1 MVSFHQ
7 SLHCSETWA
16 DSVMNSIM
24 KIKQRK
30 PTNKCFSEPT
40 NIEHQGNWWKLFIS
54 YVVLQFKLDK
64 DICYRNSLLD
74 QDHQLHKIQLMSMM
88 RDIMTIFWSNLFLTP
103 KNIWCC
109 DGKMNILCITTFTFY
124 PTRETSSW
132 CLHSTFTFTFY
143 FSWRRDWCLL
153 VGVCGNVCAIST
165 NTSHYQPQS
174 DTQSSDNQRP
184 LITANAN
191 TQKCWRVKCWKMFWK
206 ERVPKWPDCFVNNTE
221 SFFFV
226 TRFLF
231 G

>member
-1 MVSFHQ
+1 MLVSFHQ

-40 NIEHQGNWWKLFIS
+40 NIEHQGKLMEVIHQFS
-54 YVVLQFKLDK
+54 MYVYNYSFKLDK

-124 PTRETSSW
+124 LTRETSSW
-132 CLHSTFTFTFY
+132 CLQFAFDIYFY
-143 FSWRRDWCLL
+143 FLLFLTERLVFAGWCM
-153 VGVCGNVCAIST
+153 
-165 NTSHYQPQS
+165 
-174 DTQSSDNQRP
+174 
-184 LITANAN
+184 
-191 TQKCWRVKCWKMFWK
+191 W
-206 ERVPKWPDCFVNNTE
+206 
-221 SFFFV
+221 
-226 TRFLF
+226 
-231 G
+231 

>member
-40 NIEHQGNWWKLFIS
+40 NIEHQGKLM
-54 YVVLQFKLDK
+54 D
-64 DICYRNSLLD
+64 DIHFRYRTHTGFRENDVWYHKPLS
-74 QDHQLHKIQLMSMM
+74 DHGHRLHKIQLMSMM
-88 RDIMTIFWSNLFLTP
+88 RGIMTMFWSNLFLTQ

-132 CLHSTFTFTFY
+132 SLHSTFTFTFY
-143 FSWRRDWCLL
+143 LSWQRDWCLL

-165 NTSHYQPQS
+165 NLSHYQPTVRQS
-174 DTQSSDNQRP
+174 APPDYCQHWEMLSVKSGYLNVLVKKRECYGP
-184 LITANAN
+184 LLWLLSPPWCLI
-191 TQKCWRVKCWKMFWK
+191 C
-206 ERVPKWPDCFVNNTE
+206 NNIHC
-221 SFFFV
+221 
-226 TRFLF
+226 